1 MERIRQIQKN
11 GMRFIVGFPDYPL
24 SLWVDHFFVA
34 HGNPFYNQ
42 RRVFPNNHVDLFFN
56 LANLNKGKLEN
67 AAHDFEFR
75 NTVVSG
81 LRSSFM
87 SITPTGF
94 FDIAGLRF
102 RLFGFSCLFNIPAIK
117 IANENFSADEVLGP
131 EVNDIRQRL
140 GDCTDLLRRLSIL
153 EDWMLTKTS
162 SASSDIRLWNHI
174 ERKFRSLSFRSRTE
188 LSSVLGY
195 SYRHS
200 LSIITAKTGLHP
212 KAIDRIYRLD
222 QLLASI
228 SKQAP
233 ANWANIAYHFGYS
246 DQSHMIREFR
256 AFTGFTPK
264 EFIQQG
270 WFAPIVHEAR

>member
-34 HGNPFYNQ
+34 HGNPFCNQ

-56 LANLNKGKLEN
+56 LANLNKGRLEN
-67 AAHDFEFR
+67 AAHDFEFKD
-75 NTVVSG
+75 TIVSG

-87 SITPTGF
+87 HITPTGF

-102 RLFGFSCLFNIPAIK
+102 KLFGFSCLFNIPAIK
-117 IANENFSADEVLGP
+117 IVNENFCADDVLGP
-131 EVNDIRQRL
+131 EVNRIRQRL
-140 GDCTDLLRRLSIL
+140 GDCTDLLQRLSIL

-162 SASSDIRLWNHI
+162 SASSDIRLWDHI

-188 LSSVLGY
+188 LSSAVGY

-200 LSIITAKTGLHP
+200 LNIVTAMTGLHP

-233 ANWANIAYHFGYS
+233 SNWANIAYHFGYS

-256 AFTGFTPK
+256 TFTGFTPK
-264 EFIQQG
+264 EFIQQW
-270 WFAPIVHEAR
+270 WFTPVVHEAR